1 MVQEQA
7 CLFEGFAIMS
17 TWAFPVIR
25 KTGLTIALLAIFFPL
40 AGCLTRS
47 AGPTLPYVR
56 PANSVPNID
65 PASVQISSRM
75 QELETEMHRLRD
87 MIERLQASG
96 ANEQEIRGLQERV
109 ALLERHVGLESSI
122 RSQGSSAVPR
132 PPEPLRQGQEQRK
145 EPPVAQSRQALSGV
159 IGEQAAPIELV
170 EAPDS
175 AEEKAFKEAYALL
188 KRSPD
193 EATRLFEGFLKK
205 YPKSPLAPDSVYW
218 MGEARFAQSRFDE
231 AVLLFDRVIKEYS
244 GSKKELNALLKQG
257 EAFEKMGDPR
267 SAAIVFGKL
276 VKDYPHTAQAR
287 LAGGKLKSLPRQQ

>member
-7 CLFEGFAIMS
+7 RLFEGFAVMA
-17 TWAFPVIR
+17 TRAFSIVGKICV
-25 KTGLTIALLAIFFPL
+25 TVALLVLFFSLP
-40 AGCLTRS
+40 GCLTRS

-75 QELETEMHRLRD
+75 QEMETEMQRLRD
-87 MIERLQASG
+87 MIERLQSSG
-96 ANEQEIRGLQERV
+96 ANEREIRDLQERV
-109 ALLERHVGLESSI
+109 ALIERHVGLESSN
-122 RSQGSSAVPR
+122 RSQRTNAAPNR
-132 PPEPLRQGQEQRK
+132 PAPLRQEQRQDVPTAESK
-145 EPPVAQSRQALSGV
+145 QAPSGV
-159 IGEQAAPIELV
+159 VGDQAAPIELI

-188 KRSPD
+188 KRSPE
-193 EATRLFEGFLKK
+193 EATRLFEEFLKK

-218 MGEARFAQSRFDE
+218 MAEARFAQSRFDE
-231 AVLLFDRVIKEYS
+231 AVLLFDRVIKEYP

-257 EAFEKMGDPR
+257 EAFEKMGDTR

-276 VKDYPHTAQAR
+276 VRDYPHTAQAR
-287 LAGGKLKSLPRQQ
+287 LAGSKLKSLPTRQ